1 MAIKCPVFLKRAQL
15 LYLHSVTGKRGDH
28 LHLRKP
34 VAVDEKQLLM
44 VNVFIDKHSIEFDSN
59 SLTKSK

>member
-1 MAIKCPVFLKRAQL
+1 M
-15 LYLHSVTGKRGDH
+15 
-28 LHLRKP
+28 RKP